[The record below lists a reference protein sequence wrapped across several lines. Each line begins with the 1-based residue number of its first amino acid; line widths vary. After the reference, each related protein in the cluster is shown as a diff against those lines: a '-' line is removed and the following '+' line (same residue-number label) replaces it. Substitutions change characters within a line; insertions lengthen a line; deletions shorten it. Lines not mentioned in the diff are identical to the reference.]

1 VRVAVSILKVS
12 AENPRETGCI
22 DLLPDVR
29 CQIPGKHEEAFLP
42 LGNIAV
48 LEDGRANFF
57 L

>member
-1 VRVAVSILKVS
+1 MRVAVSILKVS